1 MKYIAALLV
10 SGIISSNPSRAE
22 APCDFKGVSVGSKM
36 TPAEIMAALGV
47 TKYKLNPTRP
57 APDLAAAEKY
67 GIIAAGELADWNIG
81 PYCD

>member
-1 MKYIAALLV
+1 
-10 SGIISSNPSRAE
+10 
-22 APCDFKGVSVGSKM
+22 M